1 MIYETFREAVQNIW
15 SNKFRTFLTMLGII
29 IGVMAVI
36 VIVGLGNGMT
46 NMMQDFYSDMGSDIL
61 AVNVM
66 TASTRSV
73 EVNDVYRIINEKPE
87 YYKGLSPIASAGSDT
102 LRVAGEKYRRTNIS
116 GVNEDYTIINN
127 YKVAKGRGIQYTDLM
142 DNKNICVIGDYVDR
156 KIFGGNGL
164 GSTLKV
170 GANEFRIVG
179 VLEGRSKPAAQYEGG
194 NDDVVLVPYT
204 TLMSVNNT
212 SSVSEYYVVL
222 QDADHSDEAQEFL
235 QSRLKKL
242 VSKDDYV
249 YVMSLSAAM
258 SQMSSMINIMVGV
271 LTAIAG
277 ISLLVGGIGIM
288 NIMLVSVTERTR
300 EIGIRKALGAK
311 ERTILAQFV
320 VEAATTSA
328 LGGVLGIALGYIVS
342 MAANKLLPILAGGT
356 DIMPVQ
362 NRENDREAVFIDIS
376 GAAALHRI
384 VSEDGVLSVGAAAT
398 FAEIERN
405 ALLRQ
410 YAPVLCLAASQV
422 GSPQIRNL
430 GTIGGNVAHGSPAA
444 DTLPVLA
451 MLDAEVRLYSATEGT
466 CRDIPVDTFITGP
479 GQTLL
484 RPGEYIEALRF
495 SPPEAS
501 WRMAYEKVGRR
512 NALAISRLSACCAAR
527 WEGQRLTGLR
537 LALGAVFPT
546 PRRLY
551 AAEALLLREQPS
563 PAAEMQ
569 AAELVTQAAGRRAS
583 ASYKL
588 AVTPELLLRTLRRT
602 REEAD
607 Q

>member
-1 MIYETFREAVQNIW
+1 M
-15 SNKFRTFLTMLGII
+15 FL
-29 IGVMAVI
+29 
-36 VIVGLGNGMT
+36 
-46 NMMQDFYSDMGSDIL
+46 Q
-61 AVNVM
+61 
-66 TASTRSV
+66 
-73 EVNDVYRIINEKPE
+73 
-87 YYKGLSPIASAGSDT
+87 AGSPAE
-102 LRVAGEKYRRTNIS
+102 LRAY
-116 GVNEDYTIINN
+116 
-127 YKVAKGRGIQYTDLM
+127 M
-142 DNKNICVIGDYVDR
+142 
-156 KIFGGNGL
+156 
-164 GSTLKV
+164 
-170 GANEFRIVG
+170 
-179 VLEGRSKPAAQYEGG
+179 AQYP
-194 NDDVVLVPYT
+194 D
-204 TLMSVNNT
+204 
-212 SSVSEYYVVL
+212 
-222 QDADHSDEAQEFL
+222 
-235 QSRLKKL
+235 SRC
-242 VSKDDYV
+242 
-249 YVMSLSAAM
+249 
-258 SQMSSMINIMVGV
+258 I
-271 LTAIAG
+271 
-277 ISLLVGGIGIM
+277 
-288 NIMLVSVTERTR
+288 
-300 EIGIRKALGAK
+300 
-311 ERTILAQFV
+311 
-320 VEAATTSA
+320 
-328 LGGVLGIALGYIVS
+328 
-342 MAANKLLPILAGGT
+342 AGGT

-466 CRDIPVDTFITGP
+466 CRGIPVDTFITGP

-537 LALGAVFPT
+537 LPLGAVFPT

-569 AAELVTQAAGRRAS
+569 AAELVTQAIVAAAGRRAS

-588 AVTPELLLRTLRRT
+588 AVAPELLLRTLGCDIGECGACTVLLDDRAVTSCMVMAGQVQGRRVVT
-602 REEAD
+602 IEGLTGHDGALSPLQQAFVDHFAVQCGFCTPGMIMSATALLHEDPHPSREKIRRAISGNLCRCTGYDAIVDAIDAAAAEMSRLV
-607 Q
+607 